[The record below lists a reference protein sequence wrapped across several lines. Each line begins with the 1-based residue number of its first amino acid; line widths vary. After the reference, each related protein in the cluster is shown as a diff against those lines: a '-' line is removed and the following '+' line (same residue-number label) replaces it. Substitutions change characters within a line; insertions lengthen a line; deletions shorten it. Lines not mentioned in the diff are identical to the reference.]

1 MNKKKASIF
10 VTQQLPDEVEARMRE
25 LFDVHFSGTT
35 NAPSREVLEEA
46 VKTYDILVPT
56 VTDKIDT
63 SLIEMAGPQLKM
75 IASFGTG
82 HDHID
87 ITAAHNKGIIVTS
100 TPGVTTDD
108 TADMAM
114 ALILAVPRRLA
125 EGAALM
131 QSGYWPG
138 WSPTWMLGRR
148 LKGKKLGIVGMGRI
162 GQAVAKRARGFG
174 LSIHYNSRRPIA
186 AEVEKEL
193 GATFWDSLDR
203 MLAHMDIISVNC
215 PYTPATFHLLS
226 KRTLGLIQPHA
237 YIVNTSRG
245 QVIDQDALIER
256 LEQGEIAGAAL
267 DVLESEP
274 GIDPRFLKLV
284 RDHKAVLIP
293 HLASATLEGRFDMG
307 EKVIINIQT
316 YIDNHRP
323 PDRVLPP
330 QFEMINQTTQNG
342 DEDYE

>member
-1 MNKKKASIF
+1 MDKKKATIF
-10 VTQQLPDEVEARMRE
+10 VTQKLPDEVETRMRE
-25 LFDVHFSGTT
+25 LFDVHFSGATQ
-35 NAPSREVLEEA
+35 ALSRAQLEEA

-56 VTDKIDT
+56 VTDEIDAE
-63 SLIEMAGPQLKM
+63 LIEMAGPQLKM

-87 ITAAHNKGIIVTS
+87 IAAAYDKGIIVTS

-108 TADMAM
+108 TADMTL

-131 QSGYWPG
+131 QAGGDWPG

-148 LKGKKLGIVGMGRI
+148 LTGKKLGIVGMGRI
-162 GQAVAKRARGFG
+162 GQAVAERARGFG
-174 LSIHYNSRRPIA
+174 LSIHYNARRPIA
-186 AEVEKEL
+186 VETEKAL
-193 GATFWDSLDR
+193 GATYWDSLDR
-203 MLAHMDIISVNC
+203 MIAHMDIISVNC

-226 KRTLGLIQPHA
+226 KRTLGLIPPHA

-245 QVIDQDALIER
+245 QVIDQDALIDC
-256 LEQGEIAGAAL
+256 LEQGKIAGAAL
-267 DVLESEP
+267 DVFENKP
-274 GIDPRFLKLV
+274 GIDPRLLKLV

-293 HLASATLEGRFDMG
+293 HLASATLEGRIDMG
-307 EKVIINIQT
+307 ERVIINVQT

-330 QFEMINQTTQNG
+330 QFETMN
-342 DEDYE
+342 

>member
-1 MNKKKASIF
+1 MNKKKATIF
-10 VTQQLPDEVEARMRE
+10 VTQKLPDEVEMRMRE
-25 LFDVHFSGTT
+25 LFDVRFSGEEK
-35 NAPSREVLEEA
+35 ALSREQLEEA
-46 VKTYDILVPT
+46 VKTYDIIVPT

-63 SLIEMAGPQLKM
+63 DLINMAGPQLKM

-87 ITAAHNKGIIVTS
+87 IAAAYNKGIIVTS
-100 TPGVTTDD
+100 TPGVTTND
-108 TADMAM
+108 TADMTM

-131 QSGYWPG
+131 QAGGDWPG

-162 GQAVAKRARGFG
+162 GQAVAERARGFG
-174 LSIHYNSRRPIA
+174 LSIHYNARRPIA
-186 AEVEKEL
+186 SEKEKEL
-193 GATFWDSLDR
+193 SATYWDSLDR

-256 LEQGEIAGAAL
+256 LEKDEIAGAAL
-267 DVLESEP
+267 DVFEAET
-274 GIDPRFLKLV
+274 GIDPRLLKLV
-284 RDHKAVLIP
+284 REHKAVLIP
-293 HLASATLEGRFDMG
+293 HLASATLEGRIDMG

-330 QFEMINQTTQNG
+330 EFEITG
-342 DEDYE
+342 SSEK